1 MHEKQFLKNFL
12 NIYSQKKKIWK
23 YLHVTQISLV
33 ICMILYQ
40 ISQIFLYHWK
50 FKKILID
57 SHVKFS
63 VRN

>member
-1 MHEKQFLKNFL
+1 MNNDTSKDVQVMLRLFWLIISIMHEKQFLKNFL

-40 ISQIFLYHWK
+40 
-50 FKKILID
+50 
-57 SHVKFS
+57 
-63 VRN
+63 